1 MTLQEIKEQFAKE
14 NGFGDWKHLLKS
26 QNVFG
31 WDSVDEITR
40 RYAKAKL
47 EEAAESV
54 GKECGVNELKAMI
67 TGTTLN

>member
-1 MTLQEIKEQFAKE
+1 MTLQEIKDQYAQDRGYANFSAMFHKTIVTIY
-14 NGFGDWKHLLKS
+14 DI
-26 QNVFG
+26 
-31 WDSVDEITR
+31 DEISKM
-40 RYAKAKL
+40 YAKAKL